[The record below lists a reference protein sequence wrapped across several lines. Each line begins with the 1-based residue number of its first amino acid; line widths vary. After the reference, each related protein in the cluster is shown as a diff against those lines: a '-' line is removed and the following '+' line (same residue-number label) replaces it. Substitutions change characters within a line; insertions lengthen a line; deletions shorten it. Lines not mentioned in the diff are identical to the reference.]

1 MAALLTYRGAA
12 VAAAIA
18 VASSTAVVAPASAQG
33 FGDHNVKPSAYP
45 VENHPKVD
53 EKAYKAALERIP
65 ASKEKYDPWG
75 AARPSDSAKPKTR

>member
-1 MAALLTYRGAA
+1 MAASLTYRGAA
-12 VAAAIA
+12 VVAAIA

-33 FGDHNVKPSAYP
+33 FGEHNVKPSAYP

-53 EKAYKAALERIP
+53 EKAYKAELERIL
-65 ASKEKYDPWG
+65 ASKEKYDSWG